1 LKVSNVHSAKAT
13 FTSHRRM
20 SQARVL
26 AFWSISVAASMLAS
40 LASSVN
46 VPMHAGDPDNRTAS
60 SATFAREDRTTTP
73 APLCTF
79 EAEIPSQCECVAA
92 LRLSDAVG
100 SVGAGAMIGAVVF
113 IARSGLNAFFCDEQV
128 NFNEKESAATVP
140 LERLSLCLECPPAP
154 TCTPTPGCIHLIDA
168 AEKIREIRAED
179 DENAR
184 PAIDL
189 GRSTVKSPEPFN
201 FGAAVRGAA
210 NNAVKAAAS
219 VACILAYAKLQRTR
233 PYK

>member
-1 LKVSNVHSAKAT
+1 
-13 FTSHRRM
+13 
-20 SQARVL
+20 
-26 AFWSISVAASMLAS
+26 MLAS

-113 IARSGLNAFFCDEQV
+113 VYGTAR
-128 NFNEKESAATVP
+128 AALALPRVP
-140 LERLSLCLECPPAP
+140 PRANVHAHSRVHSPDARRGED
-154 TCTPTPGCIHLIDA
+154 PGD
-168 AEKIREIRAED
+168 
-179 DENAR
+179 
-184 PAIDL
+184 
-189 GRSTVKSPEPFN
+189 S
-201 FGAAVRGAA
+201 RGG
-210 NNAVKAAAS
+210 
-219 VACILAYAKLQRTR
+219 
-233 PYK
+233 

>member
-1 LKVSNVHSAKAT
+1 MKVSNVHSAKAT
-13 FTSHRRM
+13 FNAHRRM

-26 AFWSISVAASMLAS
+26 AFWSISVAASMLAA

-46 VPMHAGDPDNRTAS
+46 VPMHAGEPDNRTAS
-60 SATFAREDRTTTP
+60 SVTFAREDRTTTS

-113 IARSGLNAFFCDEQV
+113 VARSGLNAFFCDEQI
-128 NFNEKESAATVP
+128 NFNDEEKESAAAVP

-189 GRSTVKSPEPFN
+189 GRLTVKTPEPFN
-201 FGAAVRGAA
+201 FVRGAV

-233 PYK
+233 PYR

>member
-1 LKVSNVHSAKAT
+1 MKVSNVHSAKAT
-13 FTSHRRM
+13 FNAHRRM

-26 AFWSISVAASMLAS
+26 AFWSISVAASMLAA

-46 VPMHAGDPDNRTAS
+46 VPMHAGEPDNRTAS
-60 SATFAREDRTTTP
+60 SATFAREDRTTTS

-113 IARSGLNAFFCDEQV
+113 VARSGLNAFFCDEQII
-128 NFNEKESAATVP
+128 FNDEEKESAAAVP

-168 AEKIREIRAED
+168 AEKIRKIRAED

-189 GRSTVKSPEPFN
+189 GRLTVKTPKPFN
-201 FGAAVRGAA
+201 FVRGAV

-233 PYK
+233 PYR

>member
-1 LKVSNVHSAKAT
+1 MMDGAAAEDAIALVDA
-13 FTSHRRM
+13 
-20 SQARVL
+20 QA
-26 AFWSISVAASMLAS
+26 AQWAEVA
-40 LASSVN
+40 
-46 VPMHAGDPDNRTAS
+46 
-60 SATFAREDRTTTP
+60 E
-73 APLCTF
+73 
-79 EAEIPSQCECVAA
+79 AA
-92 LRLSDAVG
+92 LP
-100 SVGAGAMIGAVVF
+100 GAVVF
-113 IARSGLNAFFCDEQV
+113 VARSGLNAFFCDEQI
-128 NFNEKESAATVP
+128 NFNDVEKESAAAVP

-154 TCTPTPGCIHLIDA
+154 MCTPTPGCIHLVHA

-189 GRSTVKSPEPFN
+189 GRLTVKTPEPFN